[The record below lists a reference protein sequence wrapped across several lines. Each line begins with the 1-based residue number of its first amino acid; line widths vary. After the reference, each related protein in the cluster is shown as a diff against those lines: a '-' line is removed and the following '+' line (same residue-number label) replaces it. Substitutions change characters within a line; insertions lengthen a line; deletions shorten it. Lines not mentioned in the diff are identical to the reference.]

1 MIRQRRRNDRRG
13 TSAVEFAFIAPVFFM
28 LVIGMIEFGRAMMV
42 QQALTNAARQG
53 ARLATLD
60 STNNSS
66 NPTPGSLVT
75 TEVNQALS
83 AANISGAATAISPSL
98 PAAAGQDI
106 SVTVS
111 VPYTSV
117 TWVPSPWFLGGATLT
132 ANCVMRRETTQ

>member
-1 MIRQRRRNDRRG
+1 
-13 TSAVEFAFIAPVFFM
+13 VEFAFIAPVFFM
-28 LVIGMIEFGRAMMV
+28 LVIGMVEFGRAMMV

-66 NPTPGSLVT
+66 NPTPTSLVT

-83 AANISGAATAISPSL
+83 AANISGASTAISPAL
-98 PAAAGQDI
+98 PAAAGQDV

-132 ANCVMRRETTQ
+132 SNCVMRRETTQ